1 MKTKRRQDKNLL
13 LKKEIEVK
21 DLLILQLMKTIT
33 ENNIKVFRHIMILID
48 IGILER
54 RQR

>member
-33 ENNIKVFRHIMILID
+33 ENNIKVPDDILKITNTLYA
-48 IGILER
+48 GKKVL
-54 RQR
+54 